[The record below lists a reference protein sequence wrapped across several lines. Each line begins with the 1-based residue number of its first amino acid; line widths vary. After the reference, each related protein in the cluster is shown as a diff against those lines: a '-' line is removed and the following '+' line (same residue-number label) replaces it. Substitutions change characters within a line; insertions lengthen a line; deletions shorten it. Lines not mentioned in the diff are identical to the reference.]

1 LKSGNEKF
9 NIGNEKFNKSIV
21 ILVEGKTDKIF
32 FEELIKFIGR
42 ESDIQVVDIKGK
54 DRLKSL
60 IKFPDFSL
68 VKILIVVQ
76 DADNDP
82 KRAFQ
87 SIRDTL
93 KNSGFSI
100 PSKPYEISDG
110 SLKTAIIILPDENE
124 KGDLESLIVEH
135 LKNRLEFRCVDG
147 FVNCVKNFNFDL
159 KKLSKTK
166 LYAYISITSEPDA
179 NFDTFIK
186 KKIIDF
192 TNERFKKLIDFIKSL
207 QP

>member
-1 LKSGNEKF
+1 MKL
-9 NIGNEKFNKSIV
+9 GNEKFNKSIV

-42 ESDIQVVDIKGK
+42 ENDFQVVDIKGK
-54 DRLKSL
+54 DKLKNI
-60 IKFPDFSL
+60 IKFSDFSL
-68 VKILIVVQ
+68 VKILVVVQ

-93 KNSGFSI
+93 KSLGFFI
-100 PSKPYEISDG
+100 PSRPYEISDG
-110 SLKTAIIILPDENE
+110 NLKTAIIILPDEDKE
-124 KGDLESLIVEH
+124 GDLESLIVEH
-135 LKNRLEFRCVDG
+135 LKIRQEFSCVEG
-147 FVNCVKNFNFDL
+147 FVDCAKSFNIDL
-159 KKLSKTK
+159 KKLSKAK

-192 TNERFKKLIDFIKSL
+192 NDERFKKLIDFIKSL

>member
-1 LKSGNEKF
+1 LKL
-9 NIGNEKFNKSIV
+9 GNEKFNKSIV
-21 ILVEGKTDKIF
+21 ILIEGKTDKIF

-42 ESDIQVVDIKGK
+42 ESDIQVVYMEGK
-54 DRLKSL
+54 DKLKSL

-68 VKILIVVQ
+68 VKILVVVQ

-100 PSKPYEISDG
+100 PLKPYEISDG
-110 SLKTAIIILPDENE
+110 SPKTAIIILLDEDE

-135 LKNRLEFRCVDG
+135 LKNRPEFRCVDW
-147 FVNCVKNFNFDL
+147 FVDCVKNFNFDL

>member
-1 LKSGNEKF
+1 MKL
-9 NIGNEKFNKSIV
+9 GNEKFNKSIV

-32 FEELIKFIGR
+32 FEDLIKFIGR
-42 ESDIQVVDIKGK
+42 ENDIQVVAIEGK
-54 DRLKSL
+54 DKLKSL
-60 IKFPDFSL
+60 IKFSDFSL
-68 VKILIVVQ
+68 VKILVVVQ

-93 KNSGFSI
+93 KNLGFFI
-100 PSKPYEISDG
+100 PSRPYEISDG
-110 SLKTAIIILPDENE
+110 NPKMAIIILPDEDE

-135 LKNRLEFRCVDG
+135 LKNRPGFICVEG
-147 FVNCVKNFNFDL
+147 FVDCVKNFSIDL
-159 KKLSKTK
+159 KKLSKAK

>member
-1 LKSGNEKF
+1 LKL
-9 NIGNEKFNKSIV
+9 GNEKFNKSVV

-32 FEELIKFIGR
+32 LEELIKFIKR
-42 ESDIQVVDIKGK
+42 ERDIQVVDIEGK
-54 DRLKSL
+54 DKLKSL
-60 IKFPDFSL
+60 IKFSDFSL
-68 VKILIVVQ
+68 VKILVVVQ

-93 KNSGFSI
+93 KNLGFST

-110 SLKTAIIILPDENE
+110 NIKTAIIILPDEDKE
-124 KGDLESLIVEH
+124 GDLESLIVEH
-135 LKNRLEFRCVDG
+135 LKNRPEFSCVEG
-147 FVNCVKNFNFDL
+147 FVDCAESFNIDL
-159 KKLSKTK
+159 KKLSKAK

-186 KKIIDF
+186 KKIIETMRDLK
-192 TNERFKKLIDFIKSL
+192 N
-207 QP
+207 

>member
-1 LKSGNEKF
+1 LKL
-9 NIGNEKFNKSIV
+9 GNEKFNKSIV

-32 FEELIKFIGR
+32 FEDLIKFIRR
-42 ESDIQVVDIKGK
+42 ESDIQVVAIEGK
-54 DRLKSL
+54 DKLKSL
-60 IKFPDFSL
+60 IKFSDFSL
-68 VKILIVVQ
+68 VKILVVVQ
-76 DADNDP
+76 DADNYP

-93 KNSGFSI
+93 KDLGFFI
-100 PSKPYEISDG
+100 PSRPYEISDG
-110 SLKTAIIILPDENE
+110 NPKMAIIILPDEDE

-135 LKNRLEFRCVDG
+135 LKNRLEFICVEG
-147 FVNCVKNFNFDL
+147 FVDCVKNFSIDL

-186 KKIIDF
+186 RKNIDF

>member
-1 LKSGNEKF
+1 MKS
-9 NIGNEKFNKSIV
+9 GNEKFNKSIV
-21 ILVEGKTDKIF
+21 ILVEGETDGIF
-32 FEELIKFIGR
+32 FKKLIKFIRR
-42 ESDIQVVDIKGK
+42 ESDIQVVCMKGK
-54 DRLKSL
+54 DKLKSL
-60 IKFPDFSL
+60 IKFSDFSL
-68 VKILIVVQ
+68 VKILVVVQ
-76 DADNDP
+76 DADSDP

-110 SLKTAIIILPDENE
+110 NPKTAIIILPDEDK

-135 LKNRLEFRCVDG
+135 LKNRPEFSCVEG
-147 FVNCVKNFNFDL
+147 FVDCVKSFNFDL

-179 NFDTFIK
+179 KFKTFIK

-192 TNERFKKLIDFIKSL
+192 NDERFKKLIDFIKSL

>member
-1 LKSGNEKF
+1 LKL
-9 NIGNEKFNKSIV
+9 GNEKFNKSIV
-21 ILVEGKTDKIF
+21 ILIEGKTDKIF

-42 ESDIQVVDIKGK
+42 ESDIQVVDMKGK

-68 VKILIVVQ
+68 VKILVVVQ

-100 PSKPYEISDG
+100 PSKPYEVSDG